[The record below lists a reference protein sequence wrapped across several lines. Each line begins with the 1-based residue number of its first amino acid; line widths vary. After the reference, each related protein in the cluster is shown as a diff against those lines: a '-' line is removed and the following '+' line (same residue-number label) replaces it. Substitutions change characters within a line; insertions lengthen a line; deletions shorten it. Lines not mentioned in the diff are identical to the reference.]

1 MIVQD
6 FLFRKCPQGI
16 CRVTMWIV
24 NTQFLYQAFYVMW
37 YIHKNNF
44 AYIMWFNL
52 LSKIECSRIISF
64 SDFMAEL
71 KVNARHSIS
80 FTEESE
86 KTTGV
91 FKVIDK
97 RYQI

>member
-1 MIVQD
+1 
-6 FLFRKCPQGI
+6 
-16 CRVTMWIV
+16 
-24 NTQFLYQAFYVMW
+24 
-37 YIHKNNF
+37 
-44 AYIMWFNL
+44 MWFNL

-80 FTEESE
+80 FTKEPE